1 MSLTRPRT
9 QEPQPSRFSQTLLD
23 VLDRVQYARIR
34 PDDSNDPVYRLRY
47 QAYRRENYLPF
58 SEDEIYSDDL
68 DLTPN
73 AYCFGIY
80 IDDKLVSSLRLHH
93 IAPDERR
100 SPSMTVYDDILDPML
115 DKGMTFTDP
124 TRFTADREAS
134 LAFPALPYLTLRL
147 ALMASEHFSVDYCLS
162 SVRPEHA
169 SFYRRVFLC
178 EQMGPERVYN
188 GLSFPIVLMATHV
201 PTALPR
207 VVERFPFFLSTA
219 EERRKLFGPEGRVGF
234 GEKITTTAK
243 LAQQLRERLAAEN
256 A

>member
-1 MSLTRPRT
+1 M
-9 QEPQPSRFSQTLLD
+9 
-23 VLDRVQYARIR
+23 LDR
-34 PDDSNDPVYRLRY
+34 
-47 QAYRRENYLPF
+47 
-58 SEDEIYSDDL
+58 
-68 DLTPN
+68 
-73 AYCFGIY
+73 
-80 IDDKLVSSLRLHH
+80 
-93 IAPDERR
+93 
-100 SPSMTVYDDILDPML
+100 
-115 DKGMTFTDP
+115 GMTFTDP

-207 VVERFPFFLSTA
+207 VVERFPFFLSTP